1 MRLLIHIPP
10 SIVMKAQY
18 ESLES
23 QKNDNIDHIRTLSWT
38 ENVLAHIA
46 VQINGSNL

>member
-1 MRLLIHIPP
+1 MSFLIRILP
-10 SIVMKAQY
+10 SIVRKVHQ
-18 ESLES
+18 ESLEG

-38 ENVLAHIA
+38 ENVLTHIA